1 MAKGNQLSYK
11 SLASCLKSSKSSD
24 DKNACRKHFTK
35 QTEKVPEGEKARPS
49 PPMNKEEKRVW
60 DIYMSKGQSTHYFL
74 SPNDSTMLDSMIR
87 GKEIKIKKD

>member
-1 MAKGNQLSYK
+1 MAKGDQLSYK
-11 SLASCLKSSKSSD
+11 SLSACLKSSKSSD

-60 DIYMSKGQSTHYFL
+60 DIYMEKGQSTHYFL